1 MDAPFE
7 HQERPSMSRVFAYC
21 RVSTSDQT
29 TENQALEISAAGFSV
44 SPSRIVSET
53 VSGSV
58 PASSRPGFASLLN
71 RLEKGDVL
79 IVTKLDRL
87 GRNAM
92 DVRMTVERLATRLS
106 GL

>member
-1 MDAPFE
+1 
-7 HQERPSMSRVFAYC
+7 MSRVFAYC